1 VILPVLHNLEQVSS
15 DEHVGSLAENLLEAL
30 KENEK
35 VSAKVR
41 AVFTEMSA
49 LLHAAVTF
57 GIVVVTCLYCV
68 FVVIMPHLNS
78 YTNIKDRSHAER
90 EK

>member
-35 VSAKVR
+35 VAAKVG
-41 AVFTEMSA
+41 AST
-49 LLHAAVTF
+49 
-57 GIVVVTCLYCV
+57 
-68 FVVIMPHLNS
+68 
-78 YTNIKDRSHAER
+78 
-90 EK
+90 